1 LAKHSTLTFKP
12 TLIYALSAYGSGLFC
27 LSETIIPHDSK
38 CMNDALKQILEA
50 AILAS
55 HQPLTIE
62 QLSELFDEATRPTH
76 NDLAQCL
83 ESLSADCDVRGV
95 ELVEVA
101 SGFRYQIKT
110 SVYAQ
115 VGRLWTERQSKY
127 SRALLETL
135 SLIAYR
141 QPITRPEIEAVRGVA
156 VSSQIIRTLEEREWI
171 RVVGHREVPGRPA
184 LFGTTRA
191 FLDYFKLKSLEDLPT
206 LSEIKDLDEMAPEL
220 DFSGA
225 TQLHV
230 HSSEVQAEVTDST
243 ENHDAQSQADIAP
256 DLSAAQSNTVEV
268 EEVEAVD
275 ENSNTIE
282 SEPKPSAEEFDLNV
296 LPSPNGSDPS
306 ELAELQNE
314 HTDEHIG
321 ESNP

>member
-1 LAKHSTLTFKP
+1 LPPQNKSPEGHHTR
-12 TLIYALSAYGSGLFC
+12 
-27 LSETIIPHDSK
+27 
-38 CMNDALKQILEA
+38 MNDALKQILEA

-230 HSSEVQAEVTDST
+230 APAEDTDST
-243 ENHDAQSQADIAP
+243 ENRDDLPDTQVGLAHLAPLETPVCLAPVGLLETQEAGIASE
-256 DLSAAQSNTVEV
+256 LSEAENNELEPNAANK
-268 EEVEAVD
+268 
-275 ENSNTIE
+275 NSNNFE
-282 SEPKPSAEEFDLNV
+282 SEPKPSAEA
-296 LPSPNGSDPS
+296 SDPI
-306 ELAELQNE
+306 ELAELQNEHTEEHTEE